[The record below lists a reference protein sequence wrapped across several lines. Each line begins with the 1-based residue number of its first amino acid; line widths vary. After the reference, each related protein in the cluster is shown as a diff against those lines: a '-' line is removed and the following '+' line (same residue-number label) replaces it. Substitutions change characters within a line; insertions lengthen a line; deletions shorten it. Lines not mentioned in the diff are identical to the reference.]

1 MSSRNNIQCKNTFF
15 EMFQSTVLKYPERLA
30 LCCEDKKLTYRELD
44 KLSSKVASF
53 IIKMELS
60 PETFIGIFQH
70 RTVNYVVTLLGIM
83 KSGNA
88 YVPLDPD
95 TLNPGGELFPM
106 ERLNYMLADTESPF
120 IITDEELK
128 PYLSNIGCDIYTV
141 ERILE
146 TESKDS
152 NAIEVEISESSAAYG
167 IYTSGSSGKPKLTII
182 EYHSITNL
190 FHGLDEEIFYLF
202 DQSANQMQVS
212 INAPFGFDASVQQ
225 LVGLLNGYCLHIVP
239 EDCRHTISKLVRFIE
254 EKRINIFDC
263 TPSQMKLLYRQDMFS
278 KCTSLQ
284 AVLVGGEAISE
295 DLWECLSKVENTAVY
310 NMYGPTE
317 CCVDATIAKVNCSDL
332 GYPNIGKPISGNRIV
347 IVDEELNEV
356 ADGEEGE
363 IIIGGEGVAR
373 EYHRRPELNKKVF
386 INCKQGE
393 DDEDIRFY
401 RTGDM
406 GKKLSDGN
414 YLFLGRKDDQVKI
427 RSHRIE
433 LLEISYVIT
442 NFSHVDDCIV
452 MVHNDNGYDEMVAYI
467 VWDEEKIDKELQNQL
482 VSYLK
487 TMLPTY
493 MLPTYYISLDKIPLT
508 ANGKVDKKSLP
519 KPKVNNTLRN
529 GEESILE
536 AAVGDIVENIISTRL
551 SRNDSFME
559 VGGDSLRV
567 MTLLA
572 EIFLQFGVEID
583 YKEFFKSPT
592 IAFLVNKIESDQ
604 KE

>member
-1 MSSRNNIQCKNTFF
+1 MSNQNNIQCKNTFI
-15 EMFQSTVLKYPERLA
+15 EMFQAAVMKYPERLA
-30 LCCEDKKLTYRELD
+30 VCYEDKKLTYRELD
-44 KLSSKVASF
+44 ELSDKVASF
-53 IIKMELS
+53 VIKMELS
-60 PETFIGIFQH
+60 RESFIGIFQH
-70 RTVNYVVTLLGIM
+70 RTVNYVVTLIGIM

-95 TLNPGGELFPM
+95 TLNPGGELFPV

-120 IITDEELK
+120 ILTDEELK
-128 PYLSNIGCDIYTV
+128 PYLSNIGCGSYTV

-146 TESKDS
+146 TEWKDS
-152 NAIEVEISESSAAYG
+152 NALEVKINESSAAYG
-167 IYTSGSSGKPKLTII
+167 IYTSGSGGKAKLTII

-190 FHGLDEEIFYLF
+190 FLGLDEAIFSLF
-202 DQSANQMQVS
+202 DQDDKQMQVS

-225 LVGLLNGYCLHIVP
+225 LVCLLKGYCLHIVP
-239 EDCRHTISKLVRFIE
+239 EDCRHTISKLVRFIK

-263 TPSQMKLLYRQDMFS
+263 TPSQMKLLYRQGMFS
-278 KCTSLQ
+278 KCTCLQ

-295 DLWECLSKVENTAVY
+295 DLWECLNKVENTAVY

-317 CCVDATIAKVNCSDL
+317 CCVDATIARVNNNAYS
-332 GYPNIGKPISGNRIV
+332 YSNIGKPIRGYRIV
-347 IVDEELNEV
+347 IVDEELNAV

-373 EYHRRPELNKKVF
+373 GYHKRPELNQKAF
-386 INCKQGE
+386 LSCIQGE
-393 DDEDIRFY
+393 DNEGIRFY

-414 YLFLGRKDDQVKI
+414 FLFTGRKDDQVKI

-433 LLEISYVIT
+433 LMEITYVIK
-442 NFSHVDDCIV
+442 NFNYVDDCIV
-452 MVHNDNGYDEMVAYI
+452 MLHNDNGYVEMVAYI
-467 VWDEEKIDKELQNQL
+467 VWDEDKNDKELQNQL
-482 VSYLK
+482 TSYLK

-493 MLPTYYISLDKIPLT
+493 MLPTYYIFLDKMPLT
-508 ANGKVDKKSLP
+508 ANGKIDKTSLP
-519 KPKVNNTLRN
+519 KPKTKNALRD
-529 GEESILE
+529 GDESILE
-536 AAVGDIVENIISTRL
+536 VAVGDIIENIIHTRL
-551 SRNDSFME
+551 SRHDSFME

-583 YKEFFKSPT
+583 YMEFFKTPT
-592 IAFLVNKIESDQ
+592 ISFLVDAIESNLQ
-604 KE
+604 K